1 MDRQNA
7 RSIESG
13 KTVTRIFIAGYDGF
27 LGSHLAEYIAQNTDW
42 QVCNTN
48 PDYIVHLAGCS
59 QIDKSIAD
67 PVKTVTRDIATTLEL
82 LQFARAS
89 ENLKKFLYFSSDEVF
104 GPKVIADFN
113 PWDRYNSHSP
123 YAAAKAACEEL
134 CLAWASTYGV
144 PTVITHCQNLIGER
158 QPANKF
164 LPTVV
169 RAALQG
175 QRVPIYYAGYRDAT
189 VGKVTIP
196 KRNFLHARDACSAI
210 VLLLEHGNVRDKYN
224 IASSFE
230 ISGDDL
236 AKSVSEILQVK
247 IEMTYYP
254 LPIGTAYG
262 LNGSKLEELGWKRRP
277 LMESLSQTVLWMAAQ
292 ENRHWIGI

>member
-1 MDRQNA
+1 M
-7 RSIESG
+7 
-13 KTVTRIFIAGYDGF
+13 TRIFIAGYAGF
-27 LGSHLAEYIAQNTDW
+27 LGSHLAEHIAQNTDW

-59 QIDKSIAD
+59 QIDKSIAN
-67 PVKTVTRDIATTLEL
+67 PVETVTRDIATTLRL

-104 GPKVIADFN
+104 GPKQVVCDFN
-113 PWDRYNSHSP
+113 PWDRYDSHSP
-123 YAAAKAACEEL
+123 YAAGKAACEEL

-164 LPTVV
+164 LPSIV

-175 QRVPIYYAGYRDAT
+175 QPVPIYADGCAMPR
-189 VGKVTIP
+189 
-196 KRNFLHARDACSAI
+196 RNFLHARDACSAI
-210 VLLLEHGNVRDKYN
+210 VLLLKRGKVRDKYN
-224 IASSFE
+224 IASQFE
-230 ISGDDL
+230 ITNETLVD
-236 AKSVSEILQVK
+236 AVAQILQMEIK
-247 IEMTYYP
+247 IEKR
-254 LPIGTAYG
+254 TAESVRPG
-262 LNGSKLEELGWKRRP
+262 FFVQHGIDGRKLEELGWKRIP

-292 ENRHWIGI
+292 ENKHWIGL